1 MNKGIYIHIP
11 FCESKCFYC
20 NFVSGQYDEDLIRKY
35 FKSLTFEI
43 VDRKKFFDMLDT
55 IYFGGGTPSSV
66 DVEHIKKIFDVLKD
80 NYDFQ
85 NLKEITI
92 EMNPESTTEEKI
104 QFYKEL
110 GFNRFSLGIQSFDDK
125 VLKLLGRLAG
135 VEKIF
140 KVLSLFNENDNLSVD
155 FIYGIKGHKLD
166 ISPIK
171 NFPVKHISAYILT
184 LEKGSKLF
192 GSELENDDIEEEY
205 YFLLNQLKKFGFKR
219 YEVSNFSKEGFRS
232 LHNLSYWDLSSVYI
246 GYGVSAASYN
256 GVERIKNSDDI
267 KIYIKDYKNDI
278 QKEIIDENKR
288 NVEYL
293 MLGLRKSDGLD
304 YDEKFLN
311 LVNRKE
317 LDHFLNEGYLKIE
330 NKKISCTDK
339 GFLILN
345 LILEKILV

>member
-11 FCESKCFYC
+11 FCDGKCFYC
-20 NFVSGQYDEDLIRKY
+20 NFVSGRFDEDLIRKY

-43 VDRKKFFDMLDT
+43 VDRKKFFDSVDT

-66 DVEHIKKIFDVLKD
+66 DLEYIKKIFNVLKD

-110 GFNRFSLGIQSFDDK
+110 GFNRFSLGIQSFDGN
-125 VLKLLGRLAG
+125 VLKLLGRLAS

-155 FIYGIKGHKLD
+155 FIYGIKGHKID

-184 LEKGSKLF
+184 LEKGAKLF
-192 GSELENDDIEEEY
+192 GSELENEDIEEEY
-205 YFLLNQLKKFGFKR
+205 YFLLDELKNFGFKR

-232 LHNLSYWDLSSVYI
+232 LH
-246 GYGVSAASYN
+246 
-256 GVERIKNSDDI
+256 
-267 KIYIKDYKNDI
+267 
-278 QKEIIDENKR
+278 
-288 NVEYL
+288 
-293 MLGLRKSDGLD
+293 
-304 YDEKFLN
+304 
-311 LVNRKE
+311 
-317 LDHFLNEGYLKIE
+317 
-330 NKKISCTDK
+330 
-339 GFLILN
+339 
-345 LILEKILV
+345 